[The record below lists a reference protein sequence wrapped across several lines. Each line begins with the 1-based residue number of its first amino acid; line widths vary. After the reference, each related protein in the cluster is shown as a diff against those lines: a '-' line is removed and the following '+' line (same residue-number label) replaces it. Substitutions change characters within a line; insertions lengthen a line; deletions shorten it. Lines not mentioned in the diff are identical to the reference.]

1 MLNGCRGQLR
11 MGFAG
16 PVGLDF
22 GAVMSMAQAR
32 GADLDLVA
40 ALLPDIE
47 GVILKALRD
56 ARDEDDEPEA

>member
-1 MLNGCRGQLR
+1 

-16 PVGLDF
+16 AVGLDF
-22 GAVMSMAQAR
+22 GAVMAVAQAR

-47 GVILKALRD
+47 AVILKALRD